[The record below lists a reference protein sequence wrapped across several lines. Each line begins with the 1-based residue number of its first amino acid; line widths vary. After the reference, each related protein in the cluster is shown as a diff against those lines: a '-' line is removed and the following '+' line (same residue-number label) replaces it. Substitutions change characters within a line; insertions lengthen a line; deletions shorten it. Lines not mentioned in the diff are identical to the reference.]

1 MTVAQLNYCKKKIQF
16 AKTRA
21 DFIDRISDMDPG
33 ELVDVWT
40 LLQDYSFAAVRSLS
54 GLTQDDFSRRYGIP
68 PTTVRAW
75 TLTRTSTNRRNIQPY
90 LLDLLAVDVINT
102 RAAKIKDEKMKKKK
116 IYMVR
121 VDNFR
126 GKGGMVR
133 NDKFFFGYGEAAE
146 YEQEE
151 KDKAKSPDNGD
162 NIIIK
167 SEEFEVEVPDGYEIT
182 TAGRLA
188 FDMRITSQE
197 PDWED

>member
-1 MTVAQLNYCKKKIQF
+1 MTITQF
-16 AKTRA
+16 TAARAAASSCHSSA
-21 DFIDRISDMDPG
+21 DFLGRFPDIAPW
-33 ELVDVWT
+33 ELEDVWSIHD
-40 LLQDYSFAAVRSLS
+40 DYSIATVRAIS
-54 GLTQDDFSRRYGIP
+54 GLTQVEFAERYHIP
-68 PTTVRAW
+68 IRTVENWTQRGTVR
-75 TLTRTSTNRRNIQPY
+75 REISPY
-90 LLDLLAVDVINT
+90 LLDLLTVDVINT
-102 RAAKIKDEKMKKKK
+102 RAAKRKDEKMRKKK

-151 KDKAKSPDNGD
+151 KDKAQSPDNGD

>member
-102 RAAKIKDEKMKKKK
+102 RAAKIKDEKMRKKK

>member
-1 MTVAQLNYCKKKIQF
+1 MTVAQLNNCKKKIQF

-21 DFIDRISDMDPG
+21 DFIDQISDMDPG

-102 RAAKIKDEKMKKKK
+102 RAAKIKDEKMRKKK

-146 YEQEE
+146 YEQKE

-188 FDMRITSQE
+188 FDMRITSKE

>member
-1 MTVAQLNYCKKKIQF
+1 MTVAQLNNCKKKIQF

-21 DFIDRISDMDPG
+21 DFIDQISDMDPG

-54 GLTQDDFSRRYGIP
+54 GLTQDEFSGRYGIP

-102 RAAKIKDEKMKKKK
+102 RAAKRKDEKMRKKK

-126 GKGGMVR
+126 EKGGMVR

-146 YEQEE
+146 YEKEE

>member
-1 MTVAQLNYCKKKIQF
+1 MTVAQLNNCKKKIQF

-21 DFIDRISDMDPG
+21 DFIDQISDMDPG

-54 GLTQDDFSRRYGIP
+54 GLTQDEFSGRYGIP

-102 RAAKIKDEKMKKKK
+102 RAAKRKDEKRRKKK

-121 VDNFR
+121 VDKFR

-188 FDMRITSQE
+188 VDLRITSQE
-197 PDWED
+197 PHRED

>member
-68 PTTVRAW
+68 PTTVRSW

>member
-1 MTVAQLNYCKKKIQF
+1 MTVEQLNYCKKKIQF

-102 RAAKIKDEKMKKKK
+102 RAAKRKDEKMRKKK

-151 KDKAKSPDNGD
+151 KDKAKIPDNGD

>member
-1 MTVAQLNYCKKKIQF
+1 MTVAQLNNCKKKIQF

-21 DFIDRISDMDPG
+21 DFIDQISGMDPG

-54 GLTQDDFSRRYGIP
+54 GLTQDEFSGRYGIP

-75 TLTRTSTNRRNIQPY
+75 TLARTSTNRRNIQPY
-90 LLDLLAVDVINT
+90 LLDLLSVDVINT
-102 RAAKIKDEKMKKKK
+102 RAAKRKDEKMRKKK

-121 VDNFR
+121 VDNLR

>member
-1 MTVAQLNYCKKKIQF
+1 MTITQF
-16 AKTRA
+16 TAARAAASSCHSSA
-21 DFIDRISDMDPG
+21 DFLGRFPDIAPW
-33 ELVDVWT
+33 ELEDVWAIHD
-40 LLQDYSFAAVRSLS
+40 DYSIATVRALS
-54 GLTQDDFSRRYGIP
+54 GLTQAEFAEQYHIP
-68 PTTVRAW
+68 PRTIENW
-75 TLTRTSTNRRNIQPY
+75 TQSGEARREISPY

-102 RAAKIKDEKMKKKK
+102 RATKRKEEKMRKKK

-146 YEQEE
+146 YELKE
-151 KDKAKSPDNGD
+151 KDKAISPENGD
-162 NIIIK
+162 NIIVR

>member
-1 MTVAQLNYCKKKIQF
+1 MTVAQLNNCKKKIQF

-21 DFIDRISDMDPG
+21 DFIDQISDMDPG

-54 GLTQDDFSRRYGIP
+54 GLTQDEFSGRYGIP

-75 TLTRTSTNRRNIQPY
+75 TLARTSTNRRNIQPY
-90 LLDLLAVDVINT
+90 LLDLLSVDVINT
-102 RAAKIKDEKMKKKK
+102 RAAKRKDEKMRKKK

-121 VDNFR
+121 VDNLR

-133 NDKFFFGYGEAAE
+133 NDKFFFGYGESAE

-197 PDWED
+197 PDWDD

>member
-21 DFIDRISDMDPG
+21 DFIDRISDTDPG

-102 RAAKIKDEKMKKKK
+102 RAAKRKDEKMRKKK

>member
-1 MTVAQLNYCKKKIQF
+1 MTVAQLNNCKKKIQF

-21 DFIDRISDMDPG
+21 DFIDQISDMDPG

-54 GLTQDDFSRRYGIP
+54 GLTQDEFSGRYGIP

-102 RAAKIKDEKMKKKK
+102 RAAKRKDEKMRKKK

-126 GKGGMVR
+126 EKGGMVR

-146 YEQEE
+146 YEREE

>member
-1 MTVAQLNYCKKKIQF
+1 MTVAQLNNCKKKIQF

-21 DFIDRISDMDPG
+21 DFIDQISDMDPG

-54 GLTQDDFSRRYGIP
+54 GLTQDAFSRRYGIP

-75 TLTRTSTNRRNIQPY
+75 TLTRTSKKRRNIQPY
-90 LLDLLAVDVINT
+90 MLDVLAVDVINT
-102 RAAKIKDEKMKKKK
+102 RAAKIKDEKMRKKK

>member
-1 MTVAQLNYCKKKIQF
+1 MTVAQLNNCKKKIQF

-21 DFIDRISDMDPG
+21 DFIDQISDMDPG

-54 GLTQDDFSRRYGIP
+54 GLTQDEFSGRYGIP

-102 RAAKIKDEKMKKKK
+102 RAAKIKDEKMRKKK

-133 NDKFFFGYGEAAE
+133 NDKFFFGYEEAAE

>member
-1 MTVAQLNYCKKKIQF
+1 MTVAQLNDCKKKIQF

-54 GLTQDDFSRRYGIP
+54 GLTQDEFSGRYGIP

-102 RAAKIKDEKMKKKK
+102 RAAKIKDEKMRKKK

-151 KDKAKSPDNGD
+151 KDKAKSQDNGD

>member
-1 MTVAQLNYCKKKIQF
+1 MTVAQLNNCKKKIQF

-21 DFIDRISDMDPG
+21 DFIDQISDMDPG

-90 LLDLLAVDVINT
+90 LLELLAVDVINT
-102 RAAKIKDEKMKKKK
+102 RAAKIKDEKMRKKK

-151 KDKAKSPDNGD
+151 KDKAKRPDNGD

>member
-1 MTVAQLNYCKKKIQF
+1 MTVAQLNNCKKKIQF

-21 DFIDRISDMDPG
+21 DFIDQISDMDPG
-33 ELVDVWT
+33 ELVDIWT

-75 TLTRTSTNRRNIQPY
+75 TLTRASTNRRNIQPY

-102 RAAKIKDEKMKKKK
+102 RAAKRKDEKMRKKK

-151 KDKAKSPDNGD
+151 KDKAKSPNNDD

>member
-21 DFIDRISDMDPG
+21 DFIDQISDMDPG

-40 LLQDYSFAAVRSLS
+40 LLRDYSFAAVRSLS

-102 RAAKIKDEKMKKKK
+102 RAAKIKDEKMRKKK

>member
-1 MTVAQLNYCKKKIQF
+1 MTVAQLNNCKKKIQF

-21 DFIDRISDMDPG
+21 DFIDQISDMDPG

-54 GLTQDDFSRRYGIP
+54 GLTQDEFSGRYGIP

-75 TLTRTSTNRRNIQPY
+75 TLARTSTNRRNIQPY
-90 LLDLLAVDVINT
+90 LLDLLSVDVINT
-102 RAAKIKDEKMKKKK
+102 RAAKRKDEKMRKKK

-146 YEQEE
+146 YKQ
-151 KDKAKSPDNGD
+151 
-162 NIIIK
+162 
-167 SEEFEVEVPDGYEIT
+167 
-182 TAGRLA
+182 
-188 FDMRITSQE
+188 
-197 PDWED
+197 

>member
-1 MTVAQLNYCKKKIQF
+1 MTVAQLNNCKKKIQF

-21 DFIDRISDMDPG
+21 DFIDQISDMDPG
-33 ELVDVWT
+33 VLVDVWT

-54 GLTQDDFSRRYGIP
+54 GLTQDEFSGRYGIP

-102 RAAKIKDEKMKKKK
+102 RAAKIKDEKMRKKK

-121 VDNFR
+121 IDNFR

-182 TAGRLA
+182 TAERLA